1 MCIIAIAAER
11 RLTSEELDTC
21 FKNNSD
27 GAGIAWATPNGKV
40 HMEKGFMTIEEL
52 KSFYQNDI
60 PLPHVI
66 HFRIATS
73 GDVMP
78 EMTHPYLM
86 TESSELSISGS
97 LDVPVLFHNGVIFDW
112 KNLLAN
118 MVTSKQ
124 IESMPQGQM
133 NDTRTAA
140 IMASVP
146 SIGDDIL
153 AVLSGKFVK
162 VSPDGYITRWGDFE
176 EVDGVYF
183 SNSSYK
189 RTIYCYN
196 NGKFCWNGKNTRNN
210 NRNNRHN
217 RNVVITEEDINKEY
231 DDWING
237 KNLNSMCY

>member
-1 MCIIAIAAER
+1 MCIIAIAADR
-11 RLTSEELDTC
+11 KLTEEELDAC

-27 GAGIAWATPNGKV
+27 GAGIAWATPTGKV
-40 HMEKGFMTIEEL
+40 HMEKGFMKIEEL
-52 KSFYQNDI
+52 KTFYQNDI
-60 PLPHVI
+60 PLPHVL

-73 GDVMP
+73 GEVNR

-86 TESSELSISGS
+86 TEHSELSISGN

-124 IESMPQGQM
+124 IEGMPQGQM

-140 IMASVP
+140 IMASIP

-162 VSPDGYITRWGDFE
+162 VSPDGYVTRWGDFE
-176 EVDGVYF
+176 EVNGVYF

-189 RTIYCYN
+189 KATYYYKYCCGSN
-196 NGKFCWNGKNTRNN
+196 KNKNSRQSRN
-210 NRNNRHN
+210 
-217 RNVVITEEDINKEY
+217 IIIMEEDLEKEY
-231 DDWING
+231 DNWING